1 MFSSVYSTST
11 LPYRCDRK
19 QDQDS
24 FNEVNLINFTCEEQI
39 FSRRLRSYYNNW
51 TDLDQ
56 LISKCNSIY
65 FDKDRML
72 NWKPK
77 IKVYAFGNLCAGKA
91 LYQNEEKLFLMV
103 LN

>member
-1 MFSSVYSTST
+1 M
-11 LPYRCDRK
+11 
-19 QDQDS
+19 
-24 FNEVNLINFTCEEQI
+24 
-39 FSRRLRSYYNNW
+39 
-51 TDLDQ
+51 DQ

-65 FDKDRML
+65 FDKNQML